1 MAIFLLVVA
10 ILGINR
16 ASVIEGEVK
25 TLVNDRFPKTVW
37 ANNIIDQVNI
47 VARAM
52 RNSLLVKTDE
62 EARKELDRLQEAR
75 TVILDNVG
83 KLEKTITTEA
93 GKEKLAKLKAAR
105 TAYITAQDKFQEL
118 LKSGKRDD
126 ATNYLLTDIRRL
138 QSTYLDSANELISF
152 QTDLMTQTGKETEE
166 IVESTRNL
174 LIALAAVATALAVL
188 LGFLITRSIT
198 RPLGEVLQAANQ
210 MAKGNFGFDL
220 KNAEAKDETGELSR
234 AIQAMQKAIKSMIDD
249 AAKLSKAAVDGRLA
263 TRADATQHQGDFR
276 AIVEGVNETLDAVIG
291 PLNVAANY
299 VDRISK
305 GDIPPKITDSYNGD
319 FNTIKNN
326 LNTCI
331 EAVNKLVA
339 DAGLLS

>member
-1 MAIFLLVVA
+1 MQNLKIGVRLGIGYAVMAIFLLVVA

-126 ATNYLLTDIRRL
+126 AANYLLTDIRQKIQQHR
-138 QSTYLDSANELISF
+138 QQVVAR
-152 QTDLMTQTGKETEE
+152 
-166 IVESTRNL
+166 V
-174 LIALAAVATALAVL
+174 AL
-188 LGFLITRSIT
+188 G
-198 RPLGEVLQAANQ
+198 
-210 MAKGNFGFDL
+210 
-220 KNAEAKDETGELSR
+220 
-234 AIQAMQKAIKSMIDD
+234 
-249 AAKLSKAAVDGRLA
+249 
-263 TRADATQHQGDFR
+263 
-276 AIVEGVNETLDAVIG
+276 
-291 PLNVAANY
+291 
-299 VDRISK
+299 
-305 GDIPPKITDSYNGD
+305 
-319 FNTIKNN
+319 
-326 LNTCI
+326 
-331 EAVNKLVA
+331 
-339 DAGLLS
+339 